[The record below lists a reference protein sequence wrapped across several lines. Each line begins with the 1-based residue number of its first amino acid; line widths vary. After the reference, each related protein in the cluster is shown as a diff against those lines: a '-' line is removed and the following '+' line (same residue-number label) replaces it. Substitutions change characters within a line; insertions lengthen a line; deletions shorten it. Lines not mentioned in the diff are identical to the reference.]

1 MNVREATTDDLDD
14 IQTLLKRSFR
24 ASYSLSPQ
32 QIDTIIESEFS
43 PDAFEER
50 IDDSDG
56 RMLVVAEPEEPT
68 PELDVLGY
76 AELHPDGVLRWLHV
90 HPGARGRGIG
100 STLLERLQEDANT
113 EDRSFSAIVLESAS
127 EGDQF
132 LERVGL
138 ARTGGKEIEIGG
150 EPFHVQEY
158 ELADRDQDANE
169 PEVDVPETIE
179 RDGETLSL
187 DREDELSGTL
197 APIYP
202 LYRGDEHAGFFCSQ
216 CGTTEV
222 TAGTLDRLE
231 CSECGNLH
239 RADEWDPGYL

>member
-1 MNVREATTDDLDD
+1 MNAREATIHDLED
-14 IQTLLKRSFR
+14 IQTLLERSFR
-24 ASYSLSPQ
+24 ASYSLSPK
-32 QIDTIIESEFS
+32 QIDIIIESEFS
-43 PDAFEER
+43 PDAFQER
-50 IDDSDG
+50 IDDPDG
-56 RMLVVAEPEEPT
+56 TILVATEPEEST

-76 AELHPDGVLRWLHV
+76 AELHPGGALRWLHV

-100 STLLERLQEDANT
+100 STLLERVQEDADT

-138 ARTGGKEIEIGG
+138 SRTGGSEITIGG

-158 ELADRDQDANE
+158 ELADREQNANE
-169 PEVDVPETIE
+169 PEVDVPETIQHE
-179 RDGETLSL
+179 GETLSL
-187 DREDELSGTL
+187 DEEDEVSGTL

-202 LYRGDEHAGFFCSQ
+202 LFRDDEHAGFFCSQ
-216 CGTTEV
+216 CGTTGV

>member
-1 MNVREATTDDLDD
+1 MNVRDATVDDLED

-24 ASYSLSPQ
+24 ASYSLSPK
-32 QIDTIIESEFS
+32 QIDIIIESEFS
-43 PDAFEER
+43 PDGFEER
-50 IDDSDG
+50 IADPEG
-56 RMLVVAEPEEPT
+56 TMLVATEPEEST

-76 AELHPDGVLRWLHV
+76 AELHPEGSLRWLHV

-100 STLLERLQEDANT
+100 TTLLERIQEAADV
-113 EDRSFSAIVLESAS
+113 EDRSFSAVVLESAS

-138 ARTGGKEIEIGG
+138 SRTGASEITIGG

-158 ELADRDQDANE
+158 ELADREQDANE

-179 RDGETLSL
+179 HEGETLSV
-187 DREDELSGTL
+187 DEDDEMSGTL
-197 APIYP
+197 SPFYP
-202 LYRGDEHAGFFCSQ
+202 LFRDDEHAGFFCSQ

-222 TAGTLDRLE
+222 TAGTLERLE
-231 CSECGNLH
+231 CNECGNLH
-239 RADEWDPGYL
+239 RADEWDSGYL